1 MTRKR
6 EIRFDEVDVWLG
18 VLLDAAF
25 DPATQGLRL
34 DQSAAALNAKADT
47 PGLRK
52 LSGRDGLS
60 QLLALAS
67 DFTNYPDDYTD
78 ARRSDLLLA
87 WVAMW
92 LQVDDWSRLQ
102 GRVRKRRERK
112 AVKK

>member
-6 EIRFDEVDVWLG
+6 EIRQDEVDMWLG

-25 DPATQGLRL
+25 DQATQGLDL
-34 DQSAAALNAKADT
+34 DQSAALLNTNA
-47 PGLRK
+47 PGARK
-52 LSGRDGLS
+52 LSGRDGLA

-67 DFTNYPDDYTD
+67 DFTNYPTDYNDT
-78 ARRSDLLLA
+78 RRAELLLA

-92 LQVDDWSRLQ
+92 LQVDDWNRLQ
-102 GRVRKRRERK
+102 GRVRKRRARN